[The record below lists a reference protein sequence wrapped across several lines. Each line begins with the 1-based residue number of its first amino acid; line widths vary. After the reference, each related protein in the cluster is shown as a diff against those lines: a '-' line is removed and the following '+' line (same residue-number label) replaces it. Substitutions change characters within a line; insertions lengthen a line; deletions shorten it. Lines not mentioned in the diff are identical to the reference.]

1 MHPSTHRTL
10 RIGAGASATVGLAF
24 TTLLILCGVAA
35 AHEID
40 IRREVGRGTPRP
52 VAECM
57 VLLGYSA
64 GACEIGMFTGT
75 SDPSWESDP
84 TLADVAAAVR
94 AVGVGGGRWELR
106 QVAGTTLVCAT
117 MPGDQPAC
125 ATDVRAALRLGAAL
139 R

>member
-10 RIGAGASATVGLAF
+10 RIGAGASATVLLAF
-24 TTLLILCGVAA
+24 TALLILCGLAASHEMGVRGEVA
-35 AHEID
+35 
-40 IRREVGRGTPRP
+40 RGIPRP

-75 SDPSWESDP
+75 SEPSWERDP
-84 TLADVAAAVR
+84 ALADVAAAVR

-106 QVAGTTLVCAT
+106 QVAGTTVVCAT

-125 ATDVRAALRLGAAL
+125 ATDVRAALRLGAA
-139 R
+139 RR